1 MRLAALLFCLVL
13 AGCGTLF
20 SSEPPPAYVVF
31 FADNSLDIAP
41 DAQAI
46 VKSAAAKANL
56 NPGQMVAVA
65 GPSTKVAP
73 GYNPGLAEPRIAAVE
88 RALIAAGVPSNRLV
102 RASLTTGN
110 AKVDVTGAQR
120 VEIRL
125 VDKPES

>member
-1 MRLAALLFCLVL
+1 MRLAALLVCLVL

-20 SSEPPPAYVVF
+20 NSEPPPAYVVF

>member
-1 MRLAALLFCLVL
+1 MRSTVFIFCLLL

-20 SSEPPPAYVVF
+20 NSEPPPAYVVF
-31 FADNSLDIAP
+31 FPDNSLDITP

-46 VKSAAAKANL
+46 VKSAAAKASF

-65 GPSTKVAP
+65 GPSTKIAP

-88 RALIAAGVPSNRLV
+88 RALVAAGVPTSRLV
-102 RASLTTGN
+102 RASLTTAN
-110 AKVDVTGAQR
+110 AKVDATGAQR